1 VGAAAAGQ
9 NGVMS
14 SGGPALGEA
23 ITRGRRHRAAG
34 ELDAAAAVFTG
45 AHERF
50 PGQARPLVERGA
62 ILILQGRYAQS
73 RADYEAA
80 RRLEPGYPGLDSYVA
95 ELDLYTGR
103 AAEALALS
111 EQAAVREPGDLMHRI
126 NIAHAH
132 LLLGHT
138 ARALQA
144 YRQVAHRIHPGKN
157 RTGSDLARQD
167 LRLLA
172 GAGIEIPGLAA
183 ARELLEAAG

>member
-1 VGAAAAGQ
+1 MPSDGPGQ
-9 NGVMS
+9 E
-14 SGGPALGEA
+14 LGEA
-23 ITRGRRHRAAG
+23 IAAGRRHRAAG
-34 ELDAAAAVFTG
+34 ELDAAAAVFTD

-50 PGQARPLVERGA
+50 PARARPLVERGA
-62 ILILQGRYAQS
+62 ILILLGRYAES

-103 AAEALALS
+103 AAQALARS
-111 EQAAVREPGDLMHRI
+111 ERAAAREPGDLMHRI

-138 ARALQA
+138 ARALRE
-144 YRQVAHRIHPGKN
+144 YRQLARQVHPGKN
-157 RTGSDLARQD
+157 RTGGDLAQQD
-167 LRLLA
+167 LRLMT

-183 ARELLEAAG
+183 ASELLERAG